1 MSTTSS
7 KVFTKRVHVFTA
19 GPQISAQGVERDF
32 TPDDLQ
38 QVVESYD
45 PQTHEAPLVIGHSG
59 DNDSVPSFGWV
70 KKLVRNG
77 EKLYAD
83 VDFTD
88 TAKDLVKDGHY
99 RKVSIS
105 FYSPNSPINPHE
117 GKWSVRHLALLG
129 ASPPA
134 VKGLE
139 PFSFSEDRDGVFNF
153 ASVLSP
159 SEIFDEELG
168 PTLLIERSP
177 LEILKEKL
185 QEVRGDMD
193 SSLSDLEENQQEQTE
208 TDVDETQNNN
218 SADESTAPEN
228 PNQQFSEMKKK
239 MGREGAEVSESAQK
253 LANMEDQ
260 FPEEKFDE
268 GVSRKVTKGA
278 HGQEV
283 QVVEEVFEEDDEL
296 SDEHRELPA
305 AFKKNI
311 AKMKAKAKHKASS
324 ESMDE
329 ENEDGVSEDHRELPA
344 AFKKNIAKMKAKA
357 HHMEEDES
365 EEEGDFAEVS
375 HKTTVN
381 GKVSFGK
388 HPQKD
393 SGDPAGRSQTARSS
407 DDSYGDRQSVGHGD
421 EEEREGVTSDDEQDL
436 DRVNTAKNGEQE
448 EDRKKVAKAA
458 EGEGDEESRWA
469 DQPEGRRRAMED
481 DQYNDGEY
489 GLPGRNKPGIS
500 DGTDPHGRDGGPT
513 PVSEKS
519 EEEPDSEDIVV
530 PLQSTKGNK
539 VSRVLHQTSGQKRA
553 PLKGGEIADHSE
565 ESDGVTRTA
574 KKAGVSAGNDPHG
587 RDDGPTN
594 FPSRSEEEPDD
605 LEMAVDLENA
615 TQSNKVRILRQKS
628 GDQPSLDHAEDDDL
642 DVEECEATGKMTRK
656 YAERD
661 PMTRTG
667 KGSTYG
673 QKRSFMDDEDSED
686 DMYDE
691 DNDYSETDDFCGMGS
706 MGQAKP
712 MGYPVQ
718 MFEEFQRELENLK
731 NENSRLKKEYQE
743 QQTRSRKQRIAE
755 FVDSLYTEGKM
766 TDGIIPQRE
775 LQSYCEGLEFGTLEF
790 AEGESPTTKL
800 FSLLDRL
807 PNLVYFGEVVADGRF
822 EAPEEEDLDPH
833 ARAMRM
839 VESGECDYV
848 EAIKRCIPWGGR
860 G

>member
-70 KKLVRNG
+70 KKLVRSG

-153 ASVLSP
+153 ASTLSP

-168 PTLLIERSP
+168 PTLLVERSP

-185 QEVRGDMD
+185 EEVRGDMK
-193 SSLSDLEENQQEQTE
+193 SSLYDLQENQDEQTE

-218 SADESTAPEN
+218 SADSSTAPEN

-268 GVSRKVTKGA
+268 GVSRKVRKGA

-296 SDEHRELPA
+296 SDEHGEVPA
-305 AFKKNI
+305 AFKKNM
-311 AKMKAKAKHKASS
+311 AKMKAKAKHKAHD
-324 ESMDE
+324 EDMDE
-329 ENEDGVSEDHRELPA
+329 G
-344 AFKKNIAKMKAKA
+344 
-357 HHMEEDES
+357 

-375 HKTTVN
+375 DKTTSG
-381 GKVSFGK
+381 GKASFGK
-388 HPQKD
+388 HAQKD
-393 SGDPAGRSQTARSS
+393 SEDPAGRSKTARSS

-421 EEEREGVTSDDEQDL
+421 EEDREGVTSDDEQDL
-436 DRVNTAKNGEQE
+436 DRVNTAKNGDQE
-448 EDRKKVAKAA
+448 EDRTKLAKVA
-458 EGEGDEESRWA
+458 EGEGDEDSRWA

-481 DQYNDGEY
+481 DQYDDGKN
-489 GLPGRNKPGIS
+489 GLPARNKPGIS

-513 PVSEKS
+513 PVSEQS

-530 PLQSTKGNK
+530 PLESTKGNI

-553 PLKGGEIADHSE
+553 PLKGKEIADHSE

-574 KKAGVSAGNDPHG
+574 KKAGVSSGNDPHG

-656 YAERD
+656 YSERD

-673 QKRSFMDDEDSED
+673 QKRSSMDDEDSED
-686 DMYDE
+686 DISVE
-691 DNDYSETDDFCGMGS
+691 DDDYSETDDFCGMGS

-755 FVDSLYTEGKM
+755 FVDNLYTEGKL
-766 TDGIIPQRE
+766 TDGIIPQRD
-775 LQSYCEGLEFGTLEF
+775 LQNYCEGLEFGTLEF

-800 FSLLDRL
+800 FGLLDRL
-807 PNLVYFGEVVADGRF
+807 PNLVYFGEVVAEGRF
-822 EAPEEEDLDPH
+822 EEPEDEDLDPH
-833 ARAMRM
+833 ARAMKM
-839 VESGECDYV
+839 VEAGECDYV